1 MSRLKHVQVS
11 RLEKRSKEK
20 CWKKTEW
27 KLPLAPAAHGAHG
40 WRSSSRGGGH
50 KPIGAGRR
58 MGRRRKLPWTATEI
72 QWWLL
77 QMFVLI
83 WNCHSCVF
91 LKLFQLKN
99 GVVIVNYRNIV
110 AFTWQAFG
118 FANAKALHQALIFA
132 LRSGGIQSFILAFP
146 HGLFS
151 LIWTSGRAYLLIV
164 KFGLSACISILAS
177 RSTSGC
183 TSEWILC

>member
-27 KLPLAPAAHGAHG
+27 KLPLAPAAQGAHG
-40 WRSSSRGGGH
+40 WRSLSRGGGH

-118 FANAKALHQALIFA
+118 FANAKALHQHSSLHSEVVESSPLYWLF
-132 LRSGGIQSFILAFP
+132 LMVCFP
-146 HGLFS
+146 SYELQEGLTF
-151 LIWTSGRAYLLIV
+151 
-164 KFGLSACISILAS
+164 
-177 RSTSGC
+177 
-183 TSEWILC
+183 